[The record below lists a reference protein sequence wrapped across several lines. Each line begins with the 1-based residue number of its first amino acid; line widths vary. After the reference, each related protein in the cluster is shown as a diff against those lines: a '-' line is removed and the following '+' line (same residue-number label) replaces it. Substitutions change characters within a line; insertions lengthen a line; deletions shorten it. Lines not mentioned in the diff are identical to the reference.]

1 MEDFNKIKQ
10 TLGKALGVVFKVT
23 EAKFEDDLLDEEKKL
38 FVKLVNHLE
47 KLTEHEHKVFEKFSI
62 DISTITEP
70 YWAMIEECLNFSFDA
85 EVQELIWWY
94 VHDRKNAAGEVM
106 AWEDESGTEY
116 RFSTPGDL
124 YEYILFKFD
133 L

>member
-38 FVKLVNHLE
+38 FVKLINHLQ
-47 KLTEHEHKVFEKFSI
+47 KLTEHENKVFEKFNI

-70 YWAMIEECLNFSFDA
+70 YWAMIEECLNFSFDT

-94 VHDRKNAAGEVM
+94 VHDRKNAAGDVV

-116 RFSTPGDL
+116 RFNTPGDL